1 MEPGLPGWASGFSS
15 HPDEPRVCD
24 EQRLSPQ
31 TLSYDVGSEEYA
43 RLWDEL
49 FTEEEFAALKKLE
62 QIMLSY
68 DYDVDSEEHVRLWE
82 EKFGKY
88 ITKLEPDFPEQKGYN
103 SEFSTHPDDQRVCD
117 EHGLTPQTLSS
128 HSVPEVLLKEDKSA
142 GNLRFHPYPKR
153 FSTPKS
159 TSARCEPQLAP
170 GKVAHDGISI
180 TTSNPFGLTDEVICS
195 TSHQVSRSSDIML
208 HDQSSRP
215 LDIPLQYLKEITD
228 NFSDDRILGHG
239 GSGVVSLVGTGPPVP
254 ARKGL

>member
-31 TLSYDVGSEEYA
+31 TLSYDVGSEEYL

-49 FTEEEFAALKKLE
+49 EFAALKKLE
-62 QIMLSY
+62 RKMLS
-68 DYDVDSEEHVRLWE
+68 YDVDSEEHVRLWE
-82 EKFGKY
+82 EKFF
-88 ITKLEPDFPEQKGYN
+88 DFPEQKGSN
-103 SEFSTHPDDQRVCD
+103 SELSTHPDDHRVCD

-142 GNLRFHPYPKR
+142 GNLHFHPYPKR
-153 FSTPKS
+153 FSTPES

-239 GSGVVSLVGTGPPVP
+239 GSGVVYKVINHFPALYFLYSLRPKLICSSIYYV
-254 ARKGL
+254 